1 LPINYIYNHA
11 SLKAKTK
18 PDYLLMIAFSGTRPK
33 SKSLICYDCNLHGKT
48 NQKLWNPFKKSG
60 YTISRAKKNEAV
72 QLPHL

>member
-1 LPINYIYNHA
+1 
-11 SLKAKTK
+11 
-18 PDYLLMIAFSGTRPK
+18 MIAFSGTRPK
-33 SKSLICYDCNLHGKT
+33 SKSLICYDCTLHGKT